1 MSEKISASSINAGK
15 TVRNMAV
22 SVLAQVISLLT
33 SFIVGFVVPK
43 FIPEIE
49 YSYWQTYVLYAS
61 YVGILHFGLLD
72 GLVLRYSKYN
82 YEELDKPR
90 VRSQFQLMV
99 LTTSFI
105 GAATTLI
112 AMPFSQGAARII
124 VPLVCVGMVTK
135 NVLTYTFYTY
145 QITNR
150 INQYALLVIAQRIMY
165 ACIVAVLLLLR
176 VQAFYWYCI
185 ADLCSD
191 VIGFVISIFH
201 NKGLYF
207 RRGLPV
213 PEVMREAGQNI
224 SCGAMLLVANFSSNF
239 LVGGAKMM
247 IQWHWDVLIFGKV
260 SFAFSVS
267 NLFLTF
273 VSAISVVLFPS
284 LKRMREEELPDLYG
298 RIRQLISPLLF
309 FVMLFYFP
317 LCKILV
323 IWLPKYEPSLVFLGI
338 LLPII
343 IFSSKVSLL
352 TNNYLKAYR
361 KEKHMLV
368 INVVCV
374 VCGMAWFTVCAYV
387 FDNLELLLY
396 GLVLMIMV
404 RSIASEIAVSRVI
417 ERRFTWEFVAEALMT
432 AGFIACVRCLSFW
445 IGCVAYA
452 CLLVVYF
459 VFHRKG
465 IKAIFQTVG
474 RLLKTKR

>member
-33 SFIVGFVVPK
+33 SFIVGLIVPK
-43 FIPEIE
+43 FIPELE
-49 YSYWQTYVLYAS
+49 YSYWQMYVLYVS
-61 YVGILHFGLLD
+61 YVGVLHFGLLD
-72 GLVLRYSKYN
+72 GIVLRYAKYN
-82 YEELDKPR
+82 YDELDKPR
-90 VRSQFQLMV
+90 VRSQFQLLV
-99 LTTSFI
+99 LATSFI
-105 GAATTLI
+105 GAATTLVTI
-112 AMPFSQGAARII
+112 PFTEGAARLI
-124 VPLVCVGMVTK
+124 VPLVCIGMVTK
-135 NVLTYTFYTY
+135 NIVTYTFYTY

-150 INQYALLVIAQRIMY
+150 INQYALLVIAQRMTY
-165 ACIVAVLLLLR
+165 ACLVTGLLLLR

-191 VIGFVISIFH
+191 IIGFLISIFR

-224 SCGAMLLVANFSSNF
+224 SCGIMLLIANFSSNF

-267 NLFLTF
+267 NLFLSF
-273 VSAISVVLFPS
+273 VSAVSIVLFPS

-317 LCKILV
+317 LCKILA
-323 IWLPKYEPSLVFLGI
+323 IWLPKYEPSLLFLGI

-343 IFSSKVSLL
+343 VFSSKVSLL

-368 INVVCV
+368 INVVSV
-374 VCGMAWFTVCAYV
+374 VCGMALFALCAYGL
-387 FDNLELLLY
+387 DNLELLLY

-404 RSIASEIAVSRVI
+404 RSVASEIAVSRVI
-417 ERRFTWEFVAEALMT
+417 ERRFVGEYVGEALMT
-432 AGFIACVRCLSFW
+432 VGFIACVRGLSLW
-445 IGCVAYA
+445 IGCAVYA
-452 CLLVVYF
+452 SLF
-459 VFHRKG
+459 VIYLFFHRKTV
-465 IKAIFQTVG
+465 KTVFQAIG
-474 RLLKTKR
+474 RLLKK